1 MTAGGTECTYPGRPV
16 GPPDHSPG
24 RNPGAYRIR
33 PPQPGL
39 QPGRVPGDV
48 YSPRAGAPGGAY
60 AIRPY
65 TGTRTNISTGHRP
78 QQFNGASADAGE
90 AGQVP
95 GKLGWRP

>member
-1 MTAGGTECTYPGRPV
+1 MIILGY
-16 GPPDHSPG
+16 
-24 RNPGAYRIR
+24 
-33 PPQPGL
+33 
-39 QPGRVPGDV
+39 V

-65 TGTRTNISTGHRP
+65 TGTIIRAIGPPRDTVIRAIGPPGGAYSIRPYTGTRLNKPTGRKAPTN
-78 QQFNGASADAGE
+78 QQFTGASADAGE